1 MDGDRN
7 KIMANANR
15 VAARLKLMGHPERL
29 MMLCRMAEGEVSAG
43 ELVTL
48 SGLSQSAASQHL
60 ALMRDEGIVSTE
72 ARRQSRVYR
81 LTDPTVRAVINA
93 LCEVCAEN
101 GETV

>member
-1 MDGDRN
+1 MDGERSKVVAD
-7 KIMANANR
+7 ANR

-29 MMLCRMAEGEVSAG
+29 MMLCRMAEGEASAG
-43 ELVTL
+43 ELVAL

-81 LTDPTVRAVINA
+81 LVDPTVRAVINA
-93 LCEVCAEN
+93 LCEVC
-101 GETV
+101 GVD